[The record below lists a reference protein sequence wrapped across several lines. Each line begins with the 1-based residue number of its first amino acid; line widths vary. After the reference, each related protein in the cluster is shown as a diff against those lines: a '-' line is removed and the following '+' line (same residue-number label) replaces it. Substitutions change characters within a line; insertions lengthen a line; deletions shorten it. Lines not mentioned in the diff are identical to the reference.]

1 VRGYKEAPGFHG
13 TAVANQAAGGPWSD
27 PGRRGAPGEPPL
39 PQGATGGSER
49 KFYVDIATFAMGV
62 IAGICAGVLI
72 VGFLALGSYRRGY
85 DDAIFRRKDWRA
97 ELVSRQ
103 AVASRAAQPTTRKAG

>member
-1 VRGYKEAPGFHG
+1 MVRSWP
-13 TAVANQAAGGPWSD
+13 P
-27 PGRRGAPGEPPL
+27 RGLGEPPL